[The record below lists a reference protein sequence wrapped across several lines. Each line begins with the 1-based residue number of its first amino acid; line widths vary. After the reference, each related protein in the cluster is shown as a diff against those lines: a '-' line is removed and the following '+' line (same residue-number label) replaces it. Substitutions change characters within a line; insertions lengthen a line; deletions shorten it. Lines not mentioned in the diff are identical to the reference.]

1 MLKSIARLSK
11 TIAKYSYY
19 PILLGFIC
27 LLAAIVN
34 DGNALSALSWFLFG
48 VCAVLSVFSFMSG
61 WLCKKAGI
69 DPKIR

>member
-1 MLKSIARLSK
+1 MLRAIANFSK

-19 PILLGFIC
+19 PLFLGFIC

-34 DGNALSALSWFLFG
+34 DGKALAGLCWFLFG
-48 VCAVLSVFSFMSG
+48 VCAALSIFSFMSG
-61 WLCKKAGI
+61 WLCRKAGI